1 MCQSDARMAIADA
14 PPPPYLGKNPDR
26 TAPQGMLSISD
37 LRTRILKPVSLD
49 LDAGACVAVRGPS
62 GSGKSTLLR
71 AIADLDPNAG
81 EVRLDGRSRDAM
93 PAPDWRRR
101 VIYVAA
107 EAGWWADTAAEHF
120 PAGADAAALAE
131 AAGLQKD
138 SVSRPL
144 ATLSTGE
151 RQRLALIRALA
162 RQPRVLLLDEPTA
175 ALDGDA
181 RDRMEALIAAFRRDG
196 GAALWVT
203 HDPDQAER
211 VADRTLHLDRGE
223 ARA

>member
-1 MCQSDARMAIADA
+1 
-14 PPPPYLGKNPDR
+14 
-26 TAPQGMLSISD
+26 MLSISD
-37 LRTRILKPVSLD
+37 LRTRILKPVSLKIA
-49 LDAGACVAVRGPS
+49 AGGCVAVRGPS

-71 AIADLDPNAG
+71 AIADLDPNEG
-81 EVRLDGRSRDAM
+81 EVRLDGRSRESM

-107 EAGWWADTAAEHF
+107 EPGWWADTAAEHF
-120 PAGADAAALAE
+120 PAGADAAALTE

-151 RQRLALIRALA
+151 RQRLALFRALA
-162 RQPRVLLLDEPTA
+162 RQPRALLLDEPPA

-181 RDRMEALIAAFRRDG
+181 RDRMEAHIAAFRAKG
-196 GAALWVT
+196 GVVLWVT
-203 HDPDQAER
+203 HDPDQAAR
-211 VADRTLHLDRGE
+211 VADRTLLLDRGE